1 LFNGIARESPQVF
14 SRLREVLFGGE
25 AVDPASVRRVCV
37 EGPPKRLLHVYGP
50 TECTTF
56 SSWFQVTHV
65 TADDTSIPIGR
76 PIANARVYVLD
87 GELSPV
93 PIGVTGELYIGGAGL
108 ARGYLGRPELTAE
121 RFVADPFAEDGGRLY
136 RTGDLVR
143 YLPDGNLEF
152 IGRAD
157 EQVKIRGFRIEL
169 GEIEAGLLGYAGV
182 RQAVVVAREDNPG
195 EKRLVAYVVA
205 EEGLAVEAAELR
217 GHLRRSLPEY
227 MIPGAFVQLQQL
239 PLTVNG
245 KVDRKGLPA
254 PEGRGQSGQYVAP
267 RTATEQVLA
276 QVWAEVL
283 HLERV
288 GIHDNFFELGG
299 DSILSLSILARS
311 RERNVQ
317 FTLQDLFRHQTIGAL
332 AGCVSLDS
340 VPSPSDSGLRRPF
353 ALLTEEEKSRLPDE
367 LEDAY
372 PLTQLQIG
380 MLYHMQLTPEE
391 PDYHNVISYR
401 IRAALDL
408 ERFRS
413 AAQRLVDRHPIFRT
427 SFNLHDFGEPL
438 QLVHR
443 HAALHIEAQD
453 ESGLSIAD
461 TERVIREFIAKER
474 RASFDISAPPLIR
487 MHIHIR
493 SDDEF
498 QLTITEFHPILD
510 GWSFHTML
518 VELFETYHLLEAGP
532 TLPPTPPPEIG
543 R

>member
-205 EEGLAVEAAELR
+205 QEGLAVEAAELR

-245 KVDRKGLPA
+245 KVDRRGLPA
-254 PEGRGQSGQYVAP
+254 PEERGQAEYVAP

-276 QVWAEVL
+276 EVWAEVL

-299 DSILSLSILARS
+299 HSLLATQVIARVRQVLQVDLPLRALLDDAATVAELAIRLEELRRARQELKLPPLVPQPRAGGIPLSYAQERLWFLDQLTDLGKTYHECLALRLEG
-311 RERNVQ
+311 R
-317 FTLQDLFRHQTIGAL
+317 LDIGAL
-332 AGCVSLDS
+332 
-340 VPSPSDSGLRRPF
+340 
-353 ALLTEEEKSRLPDE
+353 
-367 LEDAY
+367 
-372 PLTQLQIG
+372 
-380 MLYHMQLTPEE
+380 
-391 PDYHNVISYR
+391 
-401 IRAALDL
+401 
-408 ERFRS
+408 ERS
-413 AAQRLVDRHPIFRT
+413 
-427 SFNLHDFGEPL
+427 
-438 QLVHR
+438 
-443 HAALHIEAQD
+443 
-453 ESGLSIAD
+453 
-461 TERVIREFIAKER
+461 
-474 RASFDISAPPLIR
+474 
-487 MHIHIR
+487 
-493 SDDEF
+493 
-498 QLTITEFHPILD
+498 ITELATRHEILR
-510 GWSFHTML
+510 TR
-518 VELFETYHLLEAGP
+518 
-532 TLPPTPPPEIG
+532 IK
-543 R
+543 